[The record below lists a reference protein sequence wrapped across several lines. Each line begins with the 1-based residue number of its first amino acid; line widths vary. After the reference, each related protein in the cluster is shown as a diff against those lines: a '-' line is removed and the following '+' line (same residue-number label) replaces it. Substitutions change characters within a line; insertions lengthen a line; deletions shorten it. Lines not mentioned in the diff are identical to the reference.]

1 VSAIFLT
8 GATGFL
14 GSYVV
19 AELLQRS
26 EHDLVLMVRGDS
38 EERRLQKVW
47 AALSWHLS
55 GEAFVAQRP
64 RLRIVHGDLHA
75 PGLGLSEADRTHVL
89 DEVGSILHIAASLNR
104 KSAKACFNTNLRG
117 TLSVVKLG
125 RALADRGQLERFSQ
139 VSTSA
144 VAGKRQGEVVA
155 DDATVDWDR
164 SDYDPYARTKKFAEH
179 LAAELLPDVRRLV
192 MRPTTVMGDSRSE
205 RTWQTDM
212 TLAFASMARLPVIP
226 LPPDHRLDFVP
237 GDWVARCIATLH
249 LLPSPRHEQY
259 NLGAGHG
266 STTGRRIAA
275 ALEADGQR
283 IRFAAPLGRPFDW
296 AMRAMSRTPRGQP
309 LRPVGSIMKV
319 FWPYMTYDT
328 VFDNAR
334 VVAEV
339 GDKPAP
345 FESYCAPM
353 LRWSRAHGLANP
365 EPSPLPAGARL

>member
-1 VSAIFLT
+1 MSSVFVT
-8 GATGFL
+8 GGTGFL

-19 AELLQRS
+19 HELLTRS
-26 EHDLVLMVRGDS
+26 DRDVVLMVRGADD
-38 EERRLQKVW
+38 RARLKKVW
-47 AALSWHLS
+47 TAMSWHQSAEEFL
-55 GEAFVAQRP
+55 AYRP
-64 RLRIVHGDLHA
+64 RIHIVGGDLHA
-75 PGLGLSEADRTHVL
+75 AGLGLTAADRTHVL
-89 DEVGSILHIAASLNR
+89 DEVDSILHIAASLNR

-125 RALADRGQLERFSQ
+125 RELADRGQLERFSQ

-144 VAGKRQGEVVA
+144 VAGIRSHEVVT

-179 LAAELLPDVRRLV
+179 LAAELLPEVRRLV
-192 MRPTTVMGDSRSE
+192 LRPTTVMGDSRTE

-212 TLAFASMARLPVIP
+212 TLAFASMARLPVVPI
-226 LPPDHRLDFVP
+226 PPDHRLDFVP

-249 LLPSPRHEQY
+249 LLPEPRHEQY

-275 ALEADGQR
+275 ALRADGQR

-296 AMRAMSRTPRGQP
+296 AMRAMSRSPKGQP
-309 LRPVGSIMKV
+309 LRPIGSIMKV
-319 FWPYMTYDT
+319 FWPYITYDT

-339 GDKPAP
+339 GERPRP
-345 FESYCAPM
+345 FEDYCAPM
-353 LRWSRAHGLANP
+353 LRWSRANGMANP
-365 EPSPLPAGARL
+365 PPPPLPEG